1 MMTWVAIIEY
11 LALKI
16 LSSWILQ
23 WHIQKNLLDYCLE
36 HVFKKLELEATV
48 ILWGWILYLS
58 ILSPRDNKCLILPQR
73 KWAISFT
80 YFAWHFFLV
89 KDSHPSLEKCQLL
102 YCSNL
107 LKKKKKVKKVYHLLS
122 LSWVNIS
129 IHRNYSGYIQE
140 QFKTPVVI

>member
-1 MMTWVAIIEY
+1 MMTWVAIMEY

-16 LSSWILQ
+16 SSSWILQ

-58 ILSPRDNKCLILPQR
+58 ILSPRGNKCLILPQR

-89 KDSHPSLEKCQLL
+89 KDSHPSLEKCHTAVLFQTI
-102 YCSNL
+102 
-107 LKKKKKVKKVYHLLS
+107 KKKKKKSEESVSFTQSFLS
-122 LSWVNIS
+122 KY
-129 IHRNYSGYIQE
+129 IH
-140 QFKTPVVI
+140 T